1 MVLAVDLLVVALLK
15 RKKHQIKKLL
25 IHIKDQI
32 MSINI
37 IVKIAQWD
45 SLLHSEVS
53 RFKSRQCN
61 FPGFEVQP
69 RNEATGDLR
78 LEVVP

>member
-1 MVLAVDLLVVALLK
+1 
-15 RKKHQIKKLL
+15 
-25 IHIKDQI
+25 

-45 SLLHSEVS
+45 SLLHPEVS

-61 FPGFEVQP
+61 FPGFEVQS
-69 RNEATGDLR
+69 RNEAAGDLR

>member
-1 MVLAVDLLVVALLK
+1 
-15 RKKHQIKKLL
+15 
-25 IHIKDQI
+25 